1 MKGYPCDRT
10 VVVQR
15 RAVTRDCPMKQ
26 VALFASLLSVIACTH
41 VDPNDDGR
49 AIYGSV
55 AATER
60 SETNRIPDHSTS
72 PTWTPTQPAPSASDA
87 SSLEV
92 AGHETRQPSMRKV
105 WKRLWWNF
113 RHLGS
118 EQINPYV
125 RAGEG
130 DLLPKER
137 TALEDLSHAFKN
149 VLVERWRKL
158 KD

>member
-1 MKGYPCDRT
+1 MKY
-10 VVVQR
+10 
-15 RAVTRDCPMKQ
+15 

-55 AATER
+55 SSTES
-60 SETNRIPDHSTS
+60 SEANRIPDLSPPPTST
-72 PTWTPTQPAPSASDA
+72 PPQPAPSVSDA

-92 AGHETRQPSMRKV
+92 GGPETRQPSMRDV
-105 WKRLWWNF
+105 WKRLWWNI

-125 RAGEG
+125 LAGEG
-130 DLLPKER
+130 DSLPKER
-137 TALEDLSHAFKN
+137 SALEDLPHALKN
-149 VLVERWRKL
+149 VPVEGWRKL
-158 KD
+158 ID

>member
-1 MKGYPCDRT
+1 
-10 VVVQR
+10 
-15 RAVTRDCPMKQ
+15 MKQ
-26 VALFASLLSVIACTH
+26 VALFASLLSVIACAH

-49 AIYGSV
+49 ASYGSV

-60 SETNRIPDHSTS
+60 GEANRIPDHSTP
-72 PTWTPTQPAPSASDA
+72 PTWTPPQPAPSASDA
-87 SSLEV
+87 WPPEV
-92 AGHETRQPSMRKV
+92 GGRDTRQPSMKQV

-137 TALEDLSHAFKN
+137 TALEDLSHALKN
-149 VLVERWRKL
+149 VLVERWRTL

>member
-1 MKGYPCDRT
+1 
-10 VVVQR
+10 
-15 RAVTRDCPMKQ
+15 MKQ
-26 VALFASLLSVIACTH
+26 VALVASLWGVIACTY
-41 VDPNDDGR
+41 VDRNDDGR
-49 AIYGSV
+49 AIGGSV

-60 SETNRIPDHSTS
+60 GEANRIPDHSTP
-72 PTWTPTQPAPSASDA
+72 PTWTPQPAPSARDA
-87 SSLEV
+87 ASLEV
-92 AGHETRQPSMRKV
+92 GGRETRQPSMREV

-125 RAGEG
+125 LAGEG

-137 TALEDLSHAFKN
+137 SALEDLPHALKN
-149 VLVERWRKL
+149 VLAEKWRKL